1 MPTSRLLEAQ
11 HVWEGCRLEPYLDQL
26 GLPTIGRGH
35 RIPSLDHPPITQ
47 EEADRLFLEDVRAAE
62 KKAIALA
69 PNLTK
74 YPRRLDAL
82 TDLVFNGGSR
92 SLEGKDIH
100 DPSDDAGVV
109 KALRAEDWK
118 DAAARFRNY
127 CHGHLPDGTVVKLE
141 ALVHRRNVGA
151 RWIEE
156 G

>member
-1 MPTSRLLEAQ
+1 MPTPRLLEAQ
-11 HVWEGCRLEPYLDQL
+11 HVWEGCVLHPYRDQL

-35 RIPSLDHPPITQ
+35 RIPSMDYPDISQ
-47 EEADRLFLEDVRAAE
+47 AEADRLFLADVAHAE
-62 KKAIALA
+62 QKALALA
-69 PNLTK
+69 PNLK
-74 YPRRLDAL
+74 AHPRRLDAL

-92 SLEGKDIH
+92 SLEGKDAQ

-109 KALRAEDWK
+109 KALRAENWP

-127 CHGHLPDGTVVKLE
+127 CHGHLPDGTVVKVG
-141 ALVHRRNVGA
+141 ALVHRRSVGA

>member
-1 MPTSRLLEAQ
+1 MPTPRLLEAQ
-11 HVWEGCRLEPYLDQL
+11 HVWEGCKLVPYLDQL
-26 GLPTIGRGH
+26 KLPTIGRGH

-47 EEADRLFLEDVRAAE
+47 EQADEWFREDVDKAE
-62 KKAIALA
+62 RQAIALA

-82 TDLVFNGGSR
+82 TDLVFNGGAR
-92 SLEGKDIH
+92 TLEGKDPL

-109 KALRAEDWK
+109 KALRAENWP

-127 CHGHLPDGTVVKLE
+127 CHGHLPDGTVVKVD